1 MEVSGRTVLG
11 VGVLQGAED
20 FATRSSFLIRANFL
34 EVILL
39 REALVSTRFPR
50 TAFLLVTA
58 VALLLKRP
66 SNVSEK
72 ATEKLGGA
80 AAEPAKKKREWRQR

>member
-1 MEVSGRTVLG
+1 MSR
-11 VGVLQGAED
+11 
-20 FATRSSFLIRANFL
+20 FSIRVNFSAARF
-34 EVILL
+34 V
-39 REALVSTRFPR
+39 REALVSTGFSR

-80 AAEPAKKKREWRQR
+80 AAELAKKKREWRQR